1 MKNSKQTTFSEGD
14 MIAAVYGYLE
24 CMCNNMYTILN
35 KFRSDIA
42 KPEDK
47 EDVAIAQG
55 LLQMAICRTQSLLK
69 LSKGICIVPNRE
81 EPVLLEPI
89 SMIPILRSLYE
100 LVFIFRNIF
109 IMTDTEEERLI
120 LLNIWKIRGF
130 NNRQKEKVS
139 PRDLKIPNVYLEKQ
153 EKEFK
158 DIEEMRQK
166 IESIL
171 STMDI
176 TESAKATIGKTIK
189 STSSSIKGYKFE
201 KLGSC
206 ITSFSTI
213 SLTSSPQHIYNNPQL
228 NAVYTFLSMHT
239 HPSYISALQFGQMF
253 NNEHYKKIMRTVLM
267 SACVLNSHLIQ
278 DFCKFIPE
286 CQKYYEQMEGTDID
300 EELRKQ

>member
-1 MKNSKQTTFSEGD
+1 MKDLTYNVFNEDD
-14 MIAAVYGYLE
+14 MIAAAYCSLE
-24 CMCNNMYTILN
+24 RMCNNMYAILN
-35 KFRSDIA
+35 RFRSGIA
-42 KPEDK
+42 KPDNK

-55 LLQMAICRTQSLLK
+55 LLQMAICRTQSMLK

-81 EPVLLEPI
+81 EPILLEPI

-100 LVFIFRNIF
+100 LIFIFRNIF

-130 NNRQKEKVS
+130 NNRQKVVVPHNGLETS
-139 PRDLKIPNVYLEKQ
+139 NVYLEKQ
-153 EKEFK
+153 EQELK
-158 DIEEMRQK
+158 DIEEMQQK
-166 IESIL
+166 IEYIL
-171 STMDI
+171 SAMDI
-176 TESAKATIGKTIK
+176 TESAKATIEKTIK

-201 KLGSC
+201 KSGSC

-228 NAVYTFLSMHT
+228 NTVYTFLSMHT

-253 NNEHYKKIMRTVLM
+253 NNGHYKKLMRTVLM

-278 DFCKFIPE
+278 DFCQFVPE
-286 CQKYYEQMEGTDID
+286 CQKYYEQMDGIKID
-300 EELRKQ
+300 EMCRNI